1 MKTEKLFE
9 RYGTAATVRIIG
21 EVSQTYNFKAFV
33 QPLRYKNKL
42 YLRGKYT
49 EIGKNKEDYYLYI
62 GPPDIDISQVDGE
75 FVTLSIDEV
84 PYLVYRTEKHNIS
97 GENAYNWAIIRP
109 IVTDDEADEDDE
121 DEEDYGGA
129 VG

>member
-9 RYGTAATVRIIG
+9 KYGQKAKLKIIG
-21 EVSQTYNFKAFV
+21 EESTIYNFKAFI

-49 EIGKNKEDYYLYI
+49 EIGKNREDYYLYI
-62 GPPDIDISQVDGE
+62 GPPDIDISGVDGVFTILYIGE
-75 FVTLSIDEV
+75 ES
-84 PYLVYRTEKHNIS
+84 YLVYRAEKHNVGGKDI
-97 GENAYNWAIIRP
+97 YVWAIIRP
-109 IVTDDEADEDDE
+109 VTLGEDNDEGNEAG
-121 DEEDYGGA
+121 GGA